1 MNKCYDGQY
10 RKSDTRCVTHGQ
22 QLPPTD
28 HLIKNTRKD
37 IGATEQNEKK
47 NTHIYK
53 NSIDFFSQRYAL
65 FLQVIFDCHRLTSF
79 GYFF

>member
-1 MNKCYDGQY
+1 MNKCYDDQY
-10 RKSDTRCVTHGQ
+10 RESDTRCVTHDQ

-53 NSIDFFSQRYAL
+53 NSIDFLVKDMHFSFKS
-65 FLQVIFDCHRLTSF
+65 FLIAID
-79 GYFF
+79 